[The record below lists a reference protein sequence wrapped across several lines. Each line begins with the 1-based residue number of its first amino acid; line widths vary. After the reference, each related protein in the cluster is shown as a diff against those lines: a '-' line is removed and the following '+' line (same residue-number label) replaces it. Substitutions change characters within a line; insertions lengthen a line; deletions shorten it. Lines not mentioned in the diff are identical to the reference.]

1 MFEQETKRKV
11 ALVGTSRVGK
21 TSIIDALKL
30 KHQDNPEIGFI
41 EEAARIYF
49 TNNPEIPENLRF
61 SFQHQAEIQKLQL
74 ELEKKAYAGKATRL
88 LSDRSV
94 LDAAVYVSAYG
105 DKEGSRK
112 LVSGVESWIP
122 TYSSIVLLSP
132 EGVAYVKDEIRREDA
147 AVRQQNHEAYL
158 DLFMREGIDYELLG
172 GSLKERI
179 QTVEGLLLQ

>member
-1 MFEQETKRKV
+1 MFEQDAKRKV

-21 TSIIDALKL
+21 TSIIEALKI

-61 SFQHQAEIQKLQL
+61 SFQHQSAIQRFQL
-74 ELEKKAYAGKATRL
+74 ELEKQAHAGDAKRL

-105 DKEGSRK
+105 DNEGSRR
-112 LVSGVESWIP
+112 LVSGVEAWIP

-132 EGVAYVKDEIRREDA
+132 EGVAYKKDEIRTEDA
-147 AVRQQNHEAYL
+147 DVRQQNHEAYL
-158 DLFMREGIDYELLG
+158 DLFMREGIVYELLS
-172 GSLKERI
+172 GSLEERV
-179 QTVEGLLLQ
+179 QAVEGLLLQ